1 MKRIILRTCLAS
13 SLLFLLM
20 LPASGQKASAK
31 QDIAEALKGYFKPA
45 GEAPVAPDDEGF
57 IRRWLMLDPISKPDI
72 SVNSFTERFVRHT
85 LSEEFL
91 PGDKGYLPKKGEKV
105 KLKMAYQPPVD
116 VTARRRVIE
125 TAAPDTV
132 KATLVWHPLDSDHFF
147 IKLIRFAAGLNKDRF
162 CVVYNQV
169 TVLNCEEDIE
179 NVRLSVGSNKSSMWW
194 LNGEEVL
201 VMPGDRYMVADNNVS
216 KRITL
221 KKGKNILRG
230 AVLTGTGMSECCV
243 RILDENG
250 KPFKNYTISCE

>member
-1 MKRIILRTCLAS
+1 MKKIILRTCLAS
-13 SLLFLLM
+13 SILFLLM
-20 LPASGQKASAK
+20 LPASGQKSSAK

-45 GEAPVAPDDEGF
+45 GNVPVAPDDEGF

-72 SVNSFTERFVRHT
+72 SVNSFTEKFTRHT

-91 PGDKGYLPKKGEKV
+91 PGDKAVLPKDGEKV
-105 KLKMAYQPPVD
+105 KMKMAYQPPVD
-116 VTARRRVIE
+116 IMARRRVIE
-125 TAAPDTV
+125 TEHPDTV
-132 KATLVWHPLDSDHFF
+132 KTTLVWHALDSDHFF
-147 IKLIRFAAGLNKDRF
+147 IKLIRFAAGLNKDRY

-169 TVLNCEEDIE
+169 TVLNCEKDFE

-216 KRITL
+216 RRITL

-230 AVLTGTGMSECCV
+230 AVLTGSGMSECCV

-250 KPFKNYTISCE
+250 KPFKDYTISCE